1 MVPDRR
7 LGEKMRTK
15 RFTKT
20 VAFRLTQDEYELL
33 EWVSAYNG
41 DKNVSET
48 VRVVLADR
56 LDMWRTMRTNEVK
69 KLEAAA
75 KRAAKKVATTDAV

>member
-1 MVPDRR
+1 MVPGRR

-75 KRAAKKVATTDAV
+75 KRAAKKVATTDVV

>member
-1 MVPDRR
+1 MPDRR

>member
-1 MVPDRR
+1 
-7 LGEKMRTK
+7 MRTK

-75 KRAAKKVATTDAV
+75 KRAAKKVANIDAV